1 MSDQFSGFHGVVIPG
16 TLRDSIFVLEGV
28 LEQQTGLNPTEIMVD
43 TTGTS
48 DIIFGLFWLLGYQF
62 SPRLAD
68 AGEAVFWRIDKEA
81 DYGVL
86 NEVSRGQLRPEK
98 ISTHWDDMMR
108 VAGSLK
114 MGTVH
119 ASELIRSLLKS
130 DRPSSLAQAII
141 EAGRINKTIYLLN
154 YIDDED
160 YRRRILT
167 QLNRGESRHAVAR
180 AICHGQRGE
189 IRKRYREGQEDQ
201 LGALGLVTNAV
212 VLWNT
217 IYMQS
222 ALEHLQGTIEIKE
235 EDEARLSP
243 LGYGHLN
250 VLGHYSFTLAEHVR
264 KGNLR
269 PLNETPNKY
278 DPNLE

>member
-1 MSDQFSGFHGVVIPG
+1 
-16 TLRDSIFVLEGV
+16 
-28 LEQQTGLNPTEIMVD
+28 
-43 TTGTS
+43 
-48 DIIFGLFWLLGYQF
+48 
-62 SPRLAD
+62 
-68 AGEAVFWRIDKEA
+68 
-81 DYGVL
+81 
-86 NEVSRGQLRPEK
+86 
-98 ISTHWDDMMR
+98 MR

-114 MGTVH
+114 LGTVQ
-119 ASELIRSLLKS
+119 ASELIHSLLKS

-167 QLNRGESRHAVAR
+167 QLNRGEGMRSVAR
-180 AICHGQRGE
+180 VICHGQRGE

-201 LGALGLVTNAV
+201 LGALGLVTDAV

-222 ALEHLQGTIEIKE
+222 ALDHLQGSIEINE

-243 LGYGHLN
+243 LGYGHIN
-250 VLGHYSFTLAEHVR
+250 VLGHYSFTLAKQVT
-264 KGNLR
+264 KGHLR
-269 PLNETPNKY
+269 PLNQPSDDVENP
-278 DPNLE
+278 